1 MVRSFLGD
9 KCLVQT
15 PVPLNTELYSN
26 KGSFWTLFASPS
38 SLGDYILLFTSDASI
53 SRSNIRKLGS
63 VFIFNKLMLL
73 RMLVVLMFASLMKT
87 GPMSA
92 FHILSGLAGRI
103 GQSVNGMNQFCL
115 TERTACDQILSVRVC
130 LATFAKPT
138 CSTRRL
144 ANPAF

>member
-38 SLGDYILLFTSDASI
+38 SLGDYILVFTSDASR

-73 RMLVVLMFASLMKT
+73 RMLVVLMFASLMKAS
-87 GPMSA
+87 PMGA
-92 FHILSGLAGRI
+92 FRILSGLAGRI
-103 GQSVNGMNQFCL
+103 GQSVNGMNQFCR
-115 TERTACDQILSVRVC
+115 TERTACHQILPVLGLFGHFRKTDLFYSQ
-130 LATFAKPT
+130 TG
-138 CSTRRL
+138 
-144 ANPAF
+144 